1 MSRREARK
9 AVLTALYQL
18 EFLDHVELPV
28 DELGEQASFV
38 RDIYD
43 GTRTRMEEIDGLIS
57 KFASGWRLERL
68 AVIDRNILRMALYEL
83 LYYQKTPPEV
93 VINEAVE
100 LSKKYGTEKSSSF
113 INGIL
118 DRVWKEKSPAS

>member
-100 LSKKYGTEKSSSF
+100 LSKKYGTEKSS
-113 INGIL
+113 
-118 DRVWKEKSPAS
+118 